1 MPLSPV
7 TLLMADDDLEDC
19 HLTGMALRH
28 AIDDVDLRFVHDG
41 AELMAYLRRSGSDAD
56 APFPGMILLDL
67 NMPRLSGLQALAEIK
82 ADPALRR
89 VPVVV
94 FTTSQAPED
103 VERSYDLG
111 ASAFVTK
118 PMSFGGLTESCRTLS
133 DFYLHIAAL
142 PPTALPPPAL
152 PPIT

>member
-19 HLTGMALRH
+19 QISEMALRQ
-28 AIDDVDLRFVHDG
+28 ACVGVNLRFVHDG
-41 AELMAYLRRSGSDAD
+41 AELMAYLRRCGTDAD
-56 APFPGMILLDL
+56 TPFPGMILLDL

-89 VPVVV
+89 VPVIV
-94 FTTSQAPED
+94 FTTSQAAED

-118 PMSFGGLTESCRTLS
+118 PMSFGGLTESFRTLS
-133 DFYLHIAAL
+133 DFYLHVAAL
-142 PPTALPPPAL
+142 PPAALPSA
-152 PPIT
+152 T